1 MNKILNFYFKN
12 NFLTKKYE
20 KIINEILN
28 FDEKKILEIYN
39 YKFLFLFNKVISSSP
54 FYKTLYSNHGINKND
69 IRSIEDI
76 IKLPVITSDY
86 VKLNFKN
93 IATGFKP
100 ISINGYTSGTT
111 GSPLTLKRDISSVIW
126 EQAYIN
132 SYRSLFGF
140 KTGDRLISLRGKLG
154 KNQLYQNDRISNI
167 LYIST
172 PALNHSNA
180 IQVYDL
186 ISRFKPMA
194 IEGYPSYLF
203 KLCEE
208 FETLNLSI
216 NIPIAFTSSETLNV
230 FFAKKIK
237 KVLNTK
243 VYDWYGNAERTI
255 VLAHNNDL
263 KYFPLPL
270 YSLNEFHDDHLLT
283 TSLINSYFPLIRY
296 QVNDVIKV
304 NKNNYLRDFVNPDII
319 SINGRVAESI
329 ELKDGSVVACIDY
342 VFKEI
347 DYLEVAQVYQ
357 KYPGSDI
364 DVKIVTSEKFGD
376 FEKFRLMKRIR
387 WILGNEIGVNIIK
400 SSRKDL
406 IFSEKEKYKLII
418 KGNIN

>member
-20 KIINEILN
+20 KIINEISN
-28 FDEKKILEIYN
+28 FDQSKKLEIYN
-39 YKFLFLFNKVISSSP
+39 TKFLYLFNKVIKNSP
-54 FYKTLYSNHGINKND
+54 FYKTLYSKHGITKND
-69 IRSIEDI
+69 IRTIEDI
-76 IKLPVITSDY
+76 VKLPVITSDY
-86 VKLNFKN
+86 VKLNYPN
-93 IATGFKP
+93 ISTGFKP
-100 ISINGYTSGTT
+100 MSINGYTSGTT
-111 GSPLTLKRDISSVIW
+111 GSPLTLKRDFSSIVW

-140 KTGDRLISLRGKLG
+140 NIGNRLISLRGKLG
-154 KNQLYQNDRISNI
+154 KNQLFQNDSISNI

-172 PALNHSNA
+172 PALNYSNA
-180 IQVYDL
+180 KLVYDL

-208 FETLNLSI
+208 FESLNLSI
-216 NIPIAFTSSETLNV
+216 SIPLTFTSSETLNV

-255 VLAHNNDL
+255 ALAQNSEL

-270 YSLNEFHDDHLLT
+270 YSLNEFQDNHLLT

-296 QVNDVIKV
+296 QVNDVIKI
-304 NKNNYLRDFVNPDII
+304 NKSNYLTDFVNPDII

-347 DYLEVAQVYQ
+347 DHLEVAQVYQ
-357 KYPGSDI
+357 RFPGSDI
-364 DVKIVTSEKFGD
+364 DVKVVTGEKFGD
-376 FEKFRLMKRIR
+376 LEKFRLLKRIR
-387 WILGNEIGVNIIK
+387 WLLGNEIGVNIIK
-400 SSRKDL
+400 STKKDL